1 MKKKMTL
8 FALCFM
14 CVGLM
19 ACGTQTT
26 NTSVK
31 QTETSTTT
39 AAEQTSKPTEA
50 AQQETTEAATQEQT
64 EAVQTEIPETTTS
77 VQTDSEAL
85 SEDQALDAI
94 KNYCFT
100 NNPELK
106 NMASSDEY
114 TIYWNV
120 TSNTANEIV
129 VLFRSYTGAQIRYYI
144 DPVSGAAYTT
154 ELDPG
159 IIDEEQRTEESFNV
173 KDYMAE

>member
-1 MKKKMTL
+1 MTL

-129 VLFRSYTGAQIRYYI
+129 VLYRSYTGAETRYYI
-144 DPVSGAAYTT
+144 DPVSGETYST
-154 ELDPG
+154 ELVPG

>member
-129 VLFRSYTGAQIRYYI
+129 VLYRSYTGAETRYYI
-144 DPVSGAAYTT
+144 DPVSGETYST
-154 ELDPG
+154 ELVPG